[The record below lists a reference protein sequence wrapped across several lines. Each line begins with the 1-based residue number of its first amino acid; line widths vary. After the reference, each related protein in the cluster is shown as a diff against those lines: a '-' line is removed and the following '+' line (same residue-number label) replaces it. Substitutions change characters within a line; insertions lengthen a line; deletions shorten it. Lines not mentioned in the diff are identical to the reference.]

1 MTSNLTEMWRMMIMT
16 TIAVTQVRSHQVT
29 ELCIDVISTSH
40 HNTMLAPHWSTGPQ
54 HALSLVGIW
63 GMTHL
68 RVTLPPSIMTRW
80 PGPMTRSRS
89 QSTGGQRQS
98 MRQDSASAIMLG
110 CLLLAGAQAS
120 PKERLK
126 VKYKIKK
133 SNNNGE
139 HLEKQKVESDLPSTG
154 SILSALVSFFWFPL
168 FSLPFN
174 LS

>member
-1 MTSNLTEMWRMMIMT
+1 
-16 TIAVTQVRSHQVT
+16 
-29 ELCIDVISTSH
+29 
-40 HNTMLAPHWSTGPQ
+40 
-54 HALSLVGIW
+54 
-63 GMTHL
+63 
-68 RVTLPPSIMTRW
+68 
-80 PGPMTRSRS
+80 
-89 QSTGGQRQS
+89 